1 MKLSSNVAITPMRNL
16 LIVPLLAVCA
26 LAFGAGCSSD
36 SSSVSGTDSVAST
49 TIAPSAPTQTIKVLT
64 NLTEKALHTVGASGE
79 HTYGT
84 VHLEGDGTSES
95 GPVNVEMQATVNYTN
110 GSGGLDGVVTFTYP
124 DGSTL
129 AFMMVGGSTAVAAN
143 GTGALF
149 HSELEMIGGTG
160 KYVTATGTGTF
171 NGSRKSNIVGEG
183 DEMTF
188 ALRIS

>member
-1 MKLSSNVAITPMRNL
+1 V
-16 LIVPLLAVCA
+16 
-26 LAFGAGCSSD
+26 
-36 SSSVSGTDSVAST
+36 
-49 TIAPSAPTQTIKVLT
+49 KVDQQ
-64 NLTEKALHTVGASGE
+64 VI
-79 HTYGT
+79 
-84 VHLEGDGTSES
+84 
-95 GPVNVEMQATVNYTN
+95 VNYTN

-143 GTGALF
+143 GTGAVF

-160 KYVTATGTGTF
+160 KYATATGTGTF
-171 NGSRKSNIVGEG
+171 DGSRKSNLVGEG